1 MISEFEWIKWVRDF
15 ADIAVQENTDL
26 KLRMNLL
33 KKAARYRLAELQDEE
48 YRELMAGRKK
58 RIDYLGK

>member
-15 ADIAVQENTDL
+15 ADIAGQENTDL
-26 KLRMNLL
+26 KLRMELL
-33 KKAARYRLAELQDEE
+33 KKAARYRLAALEDEE
-48 YRELMAGRKK
+48 YRDLQAGRKK